1 MDEGEGGSLLR
12 TKRVTKGRRRSDA
25 ETTRRGKSRDDGRS
39 QEWRIE
45 WKRKD
50 EQRNRFER
58 PKGFQSRLECRGY
71 DDEELDREYVV
82 GR

>member
-39 QEWRIE
+39 QE
-45 WKRKD
+45 
-50 EQRNRFER
+50 
-58 PKGFQSRLECRGY
+58 
-71 DDEELDREYVV
+71 
-82 GR
+82 